1 MQINCTV
8 IIQAFNFLITYLF
21 LRKFFFHPTV
31 QLIKQKDT
39 AKKILA
45 EKLKLKE
52 LAVSNLV
59 AKKNSDLDA
68 FRYSI
73 SQRYQKPEQAVIQ
86 IEPNVLSKQEVIVS
100 PEVIEECKNSI
111 LKGVHNAL

>member
-21 LRKFFFHPTV
+21 LRKFFFGPTV
-31 QLIKQKDT
+31 QLIRQKDT
-39 AKKILA
+39 AKKNLA

-68 FRYSI
+68 FRRNI
-73 SQRYQKPEQAVIQ
+73 NQRYQKPEQTVIQ
-86 IEPNVLSKQEVIVS
+86 IEPNVLGKQEAIVT
-100 PEVIEECKNSI
+100 PEIIEECKNAI
-111 LKGVHNAL
+111 LKGVHHAL